1 MKKFAVVIIIALIAV
16 ILTVSCNRKVCPAY
30 GKAETEQAELN
41 V

>member
-1 MKKFAVVIIIALIAV
+1 MKKFAVVIIVALIAV
-16 ILTVSCNRKVCPAY
+16 ILTGSCNKKACPAY